1 METLRSQIWPED
13 HRIRALQWLYFL
25 QTCFA
30 VLARVL
36 AYSWLLHVRTSEG
49 LPLVYLLQAFPL
61 SVLAFAM
68 SGWVDRVGR
77 AALNITFNM
86 GVAVVVGMFIPLLW
100 LEIPWT
106 AGVFLLVVETSIAL
120 LSMQFWLL
128 TSELVSP
135 EEARFHFPALSVY
148 GALGAI
154 FSGALMTSPLAE
166 SLEQQLLLLLPTLL
180 GGALLSSWIDRR
192 FAYRLSLPTMHET
205 PASWWGQLRGMGDL
219 LQRASVLRYVVVLN
233 ALISCAGLIID
244 FLYCVSAERFSQSHS
259 LTLFF
264 SSVQVITNLA
274 QLGFVILLGRH
285 LFTLMGLVRTLSS
298 YPVGGVTLSA
308 LGMLMGPVVP
318 AVMLKVFD
326 RLENYLVLN
335 PGVGIILSTLPREE
349 RGRVSL
355 FYSGLLKPLVFVLTG
370 LALLSFTGSITQLLV
385 ALGVLMVLF
394 FPLLGGLARSHRRA
408 LVENLASSD
417 AALVQNSIEALA
429 ERENQS
435 AVPEL
440 LALYQSSSD
449 PVVRENIL
457 AAAGRMADPRFIPIL
472 LPALKESNTSLG
484 WAAARSLAHFDTPEV
499 KEALREALRETDSA
513 RVKASILSA
522 LTQVGQKGH
531 LSPLLLSMLHDTD
544 ERVQANAVEAIGLL
558 HDEKLLKC
566 LEPFLIP
573 VSPRSWANAVVA
585 LGQHPRYREK
595 ALSSLREQLLSPHL
609 SFRISALYAAGELRA
624 EVFLPSLRVA
634 TLDSDA
640 AIRRHAWIALAKM
653 GRPESVPALAGLIAS
668 RDEAA
673 RATARAL
680 PQLPQELRM
689 AIVERLTLAGPEA
702 RAAALHA
709 METCQ
714 LNLQDEVLRLKAA
727 SNPLLNGSLQP
738 SFELI
743 ESKLARKQE
752 AS

>member
-13 HRIRALQWLYFL
+13 QRIRALQWLYFL

-61 SVLAFAM
+61 SLLAFAM

-77 AALNITFNM
+77 ASLNITFNL

-100 LEIPWT
+100 MDIPWT
-106 AGVFLLVVETSIAL
+106 AAAFLLVVETSIGL

-128 TSELVSP
+128 TSELVTP

-154 FSGALMTSPLAE
+154 LSGAVMTSPLAE
-166 SLEQQLLLLLPTLL
+166 TVEQQLLLLLPTLL

-192 FAYRLSLPTMHET
+192 FAYRLQLPTLASSS
-205 PASWWGQLRGMGDL
+205 ASWWGQLQGMGEL
-219 LQRASVLRYVVVLN
+219 LKRASVLRYVVVLN

-244 FLYCVSAERFSQSHS
+244 FLYCVSAERFSQNSS

-285 LFTLMGLVRTLSS
+285 LFTLMGLVRTLCS
-298 YPVGGVTLSA
+298 YPVGGLMLSA
-308 LGMLMGPVVP
+308 LGMPLGPVVP

-335 PGVGIILSTLPREE
+335 PGVGIILSTLPRDE

-370 LALLSFTGSITQLLV
+370 LSLLSFSGSIMQLLV
-385 ALGVLMVLF
+385 VLGALMVLF
-394 FPLLGGLARSHRRA
+394 FPLLGGLARAHRRA
-408 LVENLASSD
+408 LVQNLASPD
-417 AALVQNSIEALA
+417 ASLVQNSIEALA
-429 ERENQS
+429 ERENHS

-440 LALYQSSSD
+440 LALYASSPD

-457 AAAGRMADPRFIPIL
+457 AAAGRMADPRFIPSLIS
-472 LPALKESNTSLG
+472 ALKEANTSLG
-484 WAAARSLAHFDTPEV
+484 WAAARSLAQFDTPEV
-499 KEALREALRETDSA
+499 KEALLQALRDSDSA

-522 LTQVGQKGH
+522 LTQERQAGH
-531 LSPLLLSMLHDTD
+531 LSPLLISMLHDCD

-558 HDEKLLKC
+558 HDEQLMKY
-566 LEPFLIP
+566 LEPFLLP

-585 LGQHPRYREK
+585 LGRSERFRAK
-595 ALSSLREQLLSPHL
+595 ALASLHEQLLSPQL
-609 SFRISALYAAGELRA
+609 GFRISALYAVGELRA
-624 EVFLPSLRVA
+624 QSLLSFLRVA
-634 TLDSDA
+634 TLDPEGA
-640 AIRRHAWIALAKM
+640 VRRHAWIALGKL
-653 GRPESVPALAGLIAS
+653 GKPEAIGALAGMIS
-668 RDEAA
+668 SWDENATAA
-673 RATARAL
+673 ARAL
-680 PQLPQELRM
+680 PQLPLELRR
-689 AIVERLTLAGPEA
+689 AIVERLTRAAPEA
-702 RAAALHA
+702 RMAALHA
-709 METCQ
+709 LETCQ
-714 LNLQDEVLRLKAA
+714 LNLNDEVLRLKAA
-727 SNPLLNGSLQP
+727 SDPLRNGEREKA
-738 SFELI
+738 FELLDA
-743 ESKLARKQE
+743 KLAR
-752 AS
+752 